1 MKPSQDHSSDPVIA
15 NLRDFDRQ
23 SGSWV
28 ERLLF
33 NHRMAVIVLCALV
46 TALLVIQLP
55 QLKLNASFE
64 RMIPG
69 DHPYVEN
76 YQRHKEELAG
86 EGNVLRIV
94 VENRDGSIL
103 DPHYLKRLQ
112 KINDDI
118 YLLGGVNRPFML
130 SLWTPTMRWLGITES
145 GIEGDAV
152 IGTDYDGSPAS
163 LEKLRQNIER
173 SGEIGRVVARDFSSS
188 MLLVPLLDFDSD
200 TGKPIDYGALSQK
213 LEHIRDQ
220 YQDEHTRIYIVG
232 FAKVVGDL
240 IEGLWQVLGFFAVA
254 MFIAAVMVYW
264 FTRCV
269 RSTAVVMFCSLVAVI
284 WLLGALP
291 LLEFELDPYSV
302 LVPFLVFAI
311 GMSHGA
317 QKMNGVMQD
326 IGRGT
331 HRLIAARYTFR
342 RLFLAGLTALLCDA
356 VGFGVLLLIHI
367 EVIRQLALIASLG
380 VALLVFTNLILL
392 PILLSY
398 TGVGAQAAQRSLHSE
413 QGSKH
418 RMWRFLDLFTQRKVA
433 FVALAVG
440 LLLGVGGWVASQHL
454 QIGDLDPGAPELRTD
469 SRYNLDNQYIS
480 SHYENSSDVFMVM
493 IESPD
498 QSCQRYDLLRRI
510 DALEWRLRQL
520 PGVVSTSSFSGF
532 TKALISQFTE
542 GNPKWM
548 SLVANQA
555 LINEQTKFAPRSLMN
570 QPCNLSFLRVFL
582 TDHKAA
588 TLKLLAGEVEAFA
601 AEQNS
606 DSGRFVLAA
615 GNAGIETATNVVVEK
630 ASREMLYW
638 VYGVV
643 ALLCL
648 VTFRSWRAMVCAVLP
663 LMLTSVLAEALMV
676 WLGIGVKVAT
686 LPVIAL
692 GVGIGVDY
700 ALYVMSIVLVHLRRG
715 ESLSQAYYQALIF
728 TGKVVLLTGLTLAV
742 GVATWVFSPIK
753 FQADM
758 GLLLAFCFLFNMLGA
773 LLLLPSL
780 AAFLLPASRIAPQ
793 PAMANS
799 DSSMLLAVG
808 SNPSKSISFPIA
820 KAEHQINTGTR
831 SAMKTQQCVSAQVSL
846 NSEKQ

>member
-1 MKPSQDHSSDPVIA
+1 MKPSQVKSTAPIISRLD
-15 NLRDFDRQ
+15 DFDRQ
-23 SGSWV
+23 SGSWL

-33 NHRMAVIVLCALV
+33 NHRLVVIVLCTLV
-46 TALLVIQLP
+46 TGLLVSQLP
-55 QLKLNASFE
+55 KLELNASFE
-64 RMIPG
+64 RMIPS
-69 DHPYVEN
+69 DHLYIKS
-76 YQRHKEELAG
+76 YQAHKEDLAG

-94 VENRDGSIL
+94 VENRDGNIL
-103 DPHYLKRLQ
+103 DKKYLEKLQ
-112 KINDDI
+112 KINDEI

-152 IGTDYDGSPAS
+152 IGTDYDGSPSS

-173 SGEIGRVVARDFSSS
+173 SGEIGRVVARDFKSS

-200 TGKPIDYGALSQK
+200 TGKPIDYGSLSQK
-213 LEHIRDQ
+213 LEDIRSRHQDQ
-220 YQDEHTRIYIVG
+220 STRIYIVG

-240 IEGLWQVLGFFAVA
+240 IEGLWQMLSFFALA
-254 MFIAAVMVYW
+254 MVIAAIMVYW
-264 FTRCV
+264 FTRCI
-269 RSTAVVMFCSLVAVI
+269 RSTTVVMFCSLVAVV

-291 LLEFELDPYSV
+291 ILGFELDPYSV

-398 TGVGAQAAQRSLHSE
+398 TGVGKNAAMRSLLSD
-413 QGSKH
+413 QGNKH
-418 RMWRFLDLFTQRKVA
+418 RVWHFLDLFTQRKVA
-433 FVALAVG
+433 IGTLIVG
-440 LLLGVGGWVASQHL
+440 FALGVGGWVASKNL

-469 SRYNLDNQYIS
+469 SRYNLDNLFIS
-480 SHYENSSDVFMVM
+480 NHYENSSDVFMVM
-493 IESPD
+493 VESND
-498 QSCQRYDLLRRI
+498 QACQNYDLLARI
-510 DALEWRLRQL
+510 DALEWRLKQL

-555 LINEQTKFAPRSLMN
+555 LINEQTKFAPRSLIN
-570 QPCNLSFLRVFL
+570 QPCNLSILRVFL
-582 TDHKAA
+582 TDHKAD
-588 TLKLLAGEVEAFA
+588 TLKRLTAEVEAFA
-601 AEQNS
+601 EEHNNE
-606 DSGRFVLAA
+606 SGRFMLAA
-615 GNAGIETATNVVVEK
+615 GNAGIEAATNVVVEK

-638 VYGVV
+638 VYAVV
-643 ALLCL
+643 ALLCF

-663 LMLTSVLAEALMV
+663 LMLTSILAEALMV

-715 ESLSQAYYQALIF
+715 ESLSHAYYQALIF
-728 TGKVVLLTGLTLAV
+728 TGKVVLLTGLTLSV
-742 GVATWVFSPIK
+742 GVATWFLSPIK

-773 LLLLPSL
+773 LVLLPSL
-780 AAFLLPASRIAPQ
+780 AALLFRSSDHGAELLESAATNTYQLAGQTELAPERK
-793 PAMANS
+793 MDRNI
-799 DSSMLLAVG
+799 V
-808 SNPSKSISFPIA
+808 
-820 KAEHQINTGTR
+820 
-831 SAMKTQQCVSAQVSL
+831 
-846 NSEKQ
+846 